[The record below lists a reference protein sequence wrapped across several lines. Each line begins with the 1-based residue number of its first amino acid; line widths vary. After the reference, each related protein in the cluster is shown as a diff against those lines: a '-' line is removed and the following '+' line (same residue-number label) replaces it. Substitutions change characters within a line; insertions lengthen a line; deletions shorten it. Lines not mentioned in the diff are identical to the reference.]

1 MVLKLT
7 RDKCDFCDSLSVV
20 KRYSCKDFDAESR
33 DVGVL
38 FVKDGEPT
46 NVVLASTDYWAACAE
61 CAKYVDDEDIDGL
74 IKRVA
79 ICQKTANIPFLV
91 HLRHMYEMFFKN
103 RIQEVS
109 DASGTEP
116 TGA

>member
-20 KRYSCKDFDAESR
+20 KRYPCKDFDAESK

-38 FVKDGEPT
+38 FVKDGETT

-61 CAKYVDDEDIDGL
+61 CVKYVDDGDIDGL

-79 ICQKTANIPFLV
+79 ICFKLQWNKPFLV

-109 DASGTEP
+109 DASRTNEG
-116 TGA
+116 